1 MNAVLKLYKDNWKIV
16 MLTFEVFWIV
26 VFLLNSLLDTSGT
39 EVAQFV
45 YANF

>member
-1 MNAVLKLYKDNWKIV
+1 MNPVLKLYSDNRKTIL
-16 MLTFEVFWIV
+16 LTFEVFWIV